1 MEEIK
6 EKLNKYEENQVSG
19 GTESISANDTGTFE
33 NSNGKSYEVICDIC
47 RKPIRGKAGIMC
59 DSKGNN
65 YCLDCTSKKQA
76 ILKDAGLTETFTT
89 KDVKYNSKQPL

>member
-47 RKPIRGKAGIMC
+47 RKPILGKAGILT
-59 DSKGNN
+59 DSKGND
-65 YCLDCTSKKQA
+65 YCLDCAHKKQT
-76 ILKDAGLTETFTT
+76 ILKGFGMTEKFEK
-89 KDVKYNSKQPL
+89 KDVEYNLDSK